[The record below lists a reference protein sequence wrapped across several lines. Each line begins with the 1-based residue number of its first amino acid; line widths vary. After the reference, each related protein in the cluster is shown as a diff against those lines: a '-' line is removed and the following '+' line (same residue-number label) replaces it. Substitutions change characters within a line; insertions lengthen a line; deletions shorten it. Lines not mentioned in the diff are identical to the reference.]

1 MLPCVI
7 GPLCPPAALEQ
18 LIALAGPK
26 SVFSSIF
33 PLGCLVNE
41 QLGNN
46 NPRASLHPFYTSNR
60 LFFFFFFQQ
69 QTELLQRRRV
79 PEHRSFSGRHLA
91 AGRRGPRA
99 AAVPVAGG
107 QWPSGRS

>member
-60 LFFFFFFQQ
+60 LFFFFFFSSKQSSCSAGGFQSTGAFREGIWQQ
-69 QTELLQRRRV
+69 GGEARV
-79 PEHRSFSGRHLA
+79 P
-91 AGRRGPRA
+91 PRC
-99 AAVPVAGG
+99 
-107 QWPSGRS
+107 Q